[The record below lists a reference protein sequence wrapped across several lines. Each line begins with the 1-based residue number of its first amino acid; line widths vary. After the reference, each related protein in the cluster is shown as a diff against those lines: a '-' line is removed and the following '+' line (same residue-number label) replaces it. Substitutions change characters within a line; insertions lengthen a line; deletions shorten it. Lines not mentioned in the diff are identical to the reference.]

1 MPGRRDKWTGEDD
14 SYQHIAGDLDPG
26 PPGALDTLR
35 YIVNPKVA
43 PSPEIVPSFH
53 TKDAF
58 TKNKKGGLDNATMKR
73 ARDAI
78 LNMRAEEAEMKRG
91 KK

>member
-1 MPGRRDKWTGEDD
+1 MPGRRDKWNGEDD

-26 PPGALDTLR
+26 PVSPKDALR
-35 YIVNPKVA
+35 YIVNPNVA
-43 PSPEIVPSFH
+43 PSAEAVPDLHMRDQFV
-53 TKDAF
+53 KD
-58 TKNKKGGLDNATMKR
+58 KKGTVRNETRKR

-78 LNMRAEEAEMKRG
+78 LNMREEEAEMKRG